1 LDELDLNILGALR
14 RDARKPFLELAR
26 ELGVSDATIH
36 VRVKRMMEEGIIKGF
51 ETIVD
56 DGKLGYD
63 VTAFIEIDVKPG
75 TVADAVAKLSRIDGI
90 LEIHEV
96 HGPYDILLKVRTVG
110 LTELRDKLVD
120 DIRMIEEVVSSQ
132 TYSVLRV
139 AKEEHSLPLTT
150 KNEILNILRER

>member
-1 LDELDLNILGALR
+1 MDELDLNILGALR

-51 ETIVD
+51 DTIVD
-56 DGKLGYD
+56 DGKLGYG

-75 TVADAVAKLSRIDGI
+75 TVAEAVAKLSRIDGI

-96 HGPYDILLKVRTVG
+96 HGHYDILLK
-110 LTELRDKLVD
+110 
-120 DIRMIEEVVSSQ
+120 
-132 TYSVLRV
+132 
-139 AKEEHSLPLTT
+139 
-150 KNEILNILRER
+150 